1 MQEFKHLDEQRKR
14 TILKYK
20 EEGEKQ
26 ASKYRGMIEI
36 LKQQKKDIKRDF
48 EETKRRE
55 EEQQNIIEQLTHQL

>member
-1 MQEFKHLDEQRKR
+1 M
-14 TILKYK
+14 KYK